1 LRFFKFF
8 RIWSTFPLQKHFFQK
23 KLKKILKVLEIE
35 PLIKV
40 TLRELLWFSETSE
53 TGYIG
58 KSNGEITMAVNVNTN
73 VAAMTAQRYLN
84 GANNAQQT
92 SMERLSSGFKIN
104 SAKDDAAGLQIS
116 NRLNVQSRG
125 LDVAVRNANDGISI
139 AQTAEGAMNETTNI
153 LQRMRDLSLQS
164 ANGSNSK
171 SERVAIQEE
180 VTALND
186 ELNRIAETTSFG
198 GNKLLNGTYATK
210 SFQIGADNGEAVM
223 LTLNDMRSD
232 NVGMGGTSYQA
243 ANGKDKD
250 WTVQAGANDLAITL
264 TDTDG
269 QQQTININAKE
280 GDDIEELATYI
291 NGQTDMVKASVDQDG
306 QLQVFAGTDKVEGA
320 VSFGGGLAGELSM
333 GQGQAVTVDTIDVT
347 SVGGAQESVAII
359 DSALK
364 YVDSHRAELGAF
376 QNRFNHAISNLDN
389 INENVNASKSR
400 IKDTDFAK
408 ETTALTKSQILSQA
422 SSSILAQA
430 KQTPNSALNL
440 LG

>member
-1 LRFFKFF
+1 
-8 RIWSTFPLQKHFFQK
+8 
-23 KLKKILKVLEIE
+23 
-35 PLIKV
+35 
-40 TLRELLWFSETSE
+40 
-53 TGYIG
+53 
-58 KSNGEITMAVNVNTN
+58 MAVNVNTN

-84 GANNAQQT
+84 SASSAQQA

-125 LDVAVRNANDGISI
+125 LDVAVRNANDGISM

-180 VTALND
+180 ITALND

-198 GNKLLNGTYATK
+198 GNKLLNGTFATK

-223 LTLNDMRSD
+223 LTMNNMRSD
-232 NVGMGGTSYQA
+232 NTMMGGNSYVA
-243 ANGKDKD
+243 ANGQGKD
-250 WTVQAGANDLAITL
+250 WAVQEGANDLTIAL
-264 TDTDG
+264 TDKFG
-269 QQQTININAKE
+269 QEQNVTINAKV

-291 NGQTDMVKASVDQDG
+291 NGQTDLVKASVDEDG
-306 QLQVFAGTDKVEGA
+306 QLQLFTDNNNVDGVA
-320 VSFGGGLAGELSM
+320 TFGGSLAGELSI
-333 GQGQAVTVDTIDVT
+333 GEAKAVTVDTIDVT
-347 SVGGAQESVAII
+347 SVGGAQESVAIV
-359 DSALK
+359 DAALK
-364 YVDSHRAELGAF
+364 FVDSHRAELGAF
-376 QNRFNHAISNLDN
+376 QNRFNHAINNLDN

-408 ETTALTKSQILSQA
+408 ETTALTKSQILTQA
-422 SSSILAQA
+422 SSSVLAQA
-430 KQTPNSALNL
+430 KQAPNSALGL

>member
-1 LRFFKFF
+1 
-8 RIWSTFPLQKHFFQK
+8 
-23 KLKKILKVLEIE
+23 
-35 PLIKV
+35 
-40 TLRELLWFSETSE
+40 
-53 TGYIG
+53 
-58 KSNGEITMAVNVNTN
+58 MAVNVNTN
-73 VAAMTAQRYLN
+73 VSAMTAQRYLN
-84 GANNAQQT
+84 QATGAQQT
-92 SMERLSSGFKIN
+92 SMERLASGSKIN

-198 GNKLLNGTYATK
+198 GNKLLNGTFTTK
-210 SFQIGADNGEAVM
+210 SMQIGADNGEAVM

-232 NVGMGGTSYQA
+232 NAQMGGTSYKA
-243 ANGKDKD
+243 SAENAKDKD
-250 WTVQAGANDLAITL
+250 WNVAAGSNVLEITL
-264 TDTDG
+264 TEKG
-269 QQQTININAKE
+269 AAAPQTISIEAKA

-291 NGQTDMVKASVDQDG
+291 NGQTDKVTASVDEEG
-306 QLQVFAGTDKVEGA
+306 RLQVFAGANNVDGA
-320 VSFGGGLAGELSM
+320 VSFGGTLAGELGMSA
-333 GQGQAVTVDTIDVT
+333 GSAVTVDNIDVT
-347 SVGGAQESVAII
+347 TVGGSQESVAVI

-364 YVDSHRAELGAF
+364 YVDAHRAELGAF
-376 QNRFNHAISNLDN
+376 QNRFEHAINNLDN

-430 KQTPNSALNL
+430 KQAPNSALSL